1 MMLSDVMRAQ
11 VNYNAFLF
19 AVIPGVLAS
28 LLGNF
33 IANLA
38 IYQRSEANLFRE
50 LEAG

>member
-1 MMLSDVMRAQ
+1 V
-11 VNYNAFLF
+11 F
-19 AVIPGVLAS
+19 AVIPGIAAS
-28 LLGNF
+28 VLGNL

>member
-1 MMLSDVMRAQ
+1 V
-11 VNYNAFLF
+11 
-19 AVIPGVLAS
+19 
-28 LLGNF
+28 LGNL